1 MTKSELIRYLTESND
16 HSLSFYTK
24 KELEILKSKR
34 DSGEDIS
41 NYIEVYDST
50 LVPPDHNLAES
61 LINGEHLSI
70 LKLNILKEFKDN
82 EKIYKVD
89 FTKFISMDDFVN
101 AINWCNTNFS
111 KEIIESALYT
121 IKFTEDSKRILESL
135 PLETLVR
142 YSNRLP
148 NLVNLIII
156 CEKLKIA
163 YDSHLDMCEI
173 YSNKEQLLRLGV
185 NLINRYTANHYK
197 FHVMEKYPKIYNHVM
212 RNTNTRYANET
223 TLILYIEVIGSMYG
237 DDINIVKSDTFFN
250 LTYEQPSLL
259 KEYCRLLLTGF
270 DSLIYSAL
278 QLDTSLCIEIL
289 NESIDNMSQPNIPNT
304 IHGFKE
310 VM

>member
-50 LVPPDHNLAES
+50 LAPPDHNLVES
-61 LINGEHLSI
+61 LINGEHLSV

-89 FTKFISMDDFVN
+89 FTKFISMDDFIN

-135 PLETLVR
+135 PLEMLVR

-185 NLINRYTANHYK
+185 NLSNRYTDNHYK
-197 FHVMEKYPKIYNHVM
+197 FYVMEKYPKIYNYVM

-289 NESIDNMSQPNIPNT
+289 NESIDSMSQPNIPNT